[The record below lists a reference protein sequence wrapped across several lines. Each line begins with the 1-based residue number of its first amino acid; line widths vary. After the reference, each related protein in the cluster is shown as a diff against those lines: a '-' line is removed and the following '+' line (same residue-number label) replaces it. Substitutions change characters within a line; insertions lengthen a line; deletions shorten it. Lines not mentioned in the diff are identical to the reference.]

1 MKAKLTA
8 RRECADFFRFIFPI
22 LFLYAVFFL
31 APILQTVGYS
41 VTDWN
46 GIDVAKTFVG
56 FGNYVKAFGDKLFW
70 NSLTFTGEAM
80 VLYTVIANALG
91 FLLAYLLNRNIRT
104 KTILRALFFL
114 PFIFNNVTVGFLWQ
128 FLMGRFM
135 TELYVATG
143 FPLFSISWLS
153 DASIVTYSVV
163 FVKVWQSVGYYMIL
177 YLAGLQM
184 VSGEPL
190 EAAVIDGCTQW
201 QAVTRIILPLMLP
214 TIITCI
220 FLAITD
226 VLNMFP
232 LLMTLTSGGP
242 GHASESISLY
252 IYNEAFKSQRMG
264 YASAMSVL
272 LAAIVLALTRLQFR
286 LLREED

>member
-1 MKAKLTA
+1 LKKSLAL
-8 RRECADFFRFIFPI
+8 RREAVDFSRFVLPA
-22 LFLYAVFFL
+22 LVMYTVFFIV
-31 APILQTVGYS
+31 PIFQTIGYS
-41 VTDWN
+41 LSDWN
-46 GIDVAKTFVG
+46 GIDVVKRFVG
-56 FGNYVKAFGDKLFW
+56 AENYTKAFADDLFW
-70 NSLTFTGEAM
+70 NSLSFTGRAM
-80 VLYTVIANALG
+80 ILYAVCVNIAG
-91 FLLAYLLNRNIRT
+91 FLLAYLLNRNIPS
-104 KTILRALFFL
+104 KTALRAVFFL

-128 FLMGRFM
+128 FLLGRFM
-135 TELYVATG
+135 TELYAATG
-143 FPLFSISWLS
+143 FPLFAVSWLS
-153 DASIVTYSVV
+153 DADIVTYSVV
-163 FVKVWQSVGYYMIL
+163 FVKLWQSVGYYMIL

-190 EAAVIDGCTQW
+190 EAAVIDGCSQP
-201 QAVTRIILPLMLP
+201 QAIVRIILPLMLP
-214 TIITCI
+214 TITTCV

-272 LAAIVLALTRLQFR
+272 LALIALTLTRLQFR
-286 LLREED
+286 LTREE